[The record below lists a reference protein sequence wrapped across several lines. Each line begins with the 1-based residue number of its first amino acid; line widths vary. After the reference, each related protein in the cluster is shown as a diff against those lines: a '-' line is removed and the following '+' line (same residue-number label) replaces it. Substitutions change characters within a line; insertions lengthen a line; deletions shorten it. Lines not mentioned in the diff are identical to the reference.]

1 MTRNYF
7 FKFYIISFSLIS
19 LSIIPYSFGGLFSI
33 VLWCLPICYILKFK
47 TEINVSLLIY
57 VVLYCTLTLFIS
69 LLWAGTKF
77 HIKFFHM

>member
-1 MTRNYF
+1 MTRNYL

-33 VLWCLPICYILKFK
+33 ILWCFPIYYILKFK

-69 LLWAGTKF
+69 LLWAETKF
-77 HIKFFHM
+77 HFKIFHM